1 MDSIRL
7 PFHFGPLMTP
17 EKIVTACLIIIGN
30 EILSGR
36 TQDANLA
43 FIAKGLNEVGIR
55 LREVRVIPDI
65 AETII
70 ETVNEMRATFDYV
83 FTTGGIGPTHDDI
96 TSECVARAFGVPW
109 VLDEEARR
117 RLAAGYANPADLN
130 EARLRMAHV
139 PEGAVLIDNPVSRA
153 PGFQI
158 GNVFVM
164 AGVPRIMQAMFD
176 GIKRRL
182 IGGAPVLSRTVTSG
196 LPEGVL
202 AAVRAQRIGSASDP
216 GPGKTVGRVPGETG
230 DALDGATPALLEA
243 KQYVCDGAGSRAGE
257 MESEPGGVAPSERAE
272 FQVKADRRTGA
283 GEVVKFGVPAW
294 YRFAFKTAA
303 DWPRDRPLPDRTPCR
318 TAIQQIK
325 QNAVKDGVDC
335 GASPF
340 FKIEARPLGDGM
352 RFFAQVTTGPACTA
366 PHQVSRTQL

>member
-1 MDSIRL
+1 MS
-7 PFHFGPLMTP
+7 M
-17 EKIVTACLIIIGN
+17 
-30 EILSGR
+30 
-36 TQDANLA
+36 
-43 FIAKGLNEVGIR
+43 R
-55 LREVRVIPDI
+55 LRCTAVIVAAVVLLPSGVC
-65 AETII
+65 AQQA
-70 ETVNEMRATFDYV
+70 VPQPV
-83 FTTGGIGPTHDDI
+83 F
-96 TSECVARAFGVPW
+96 SEDFAGASGAAFP
-109 VLDEEARR
+109 
-117 RLAAGYANPADLN
+117 AADKWA
-130 EARLRMAHV
+130 
-139 PEGAVLIDNPVSRA
+139 I
-153 PGFQI
+153 
-158 GNVFVM
+158 
-164 AGVPRIMQAMFD
+164 
-176 GIKRRL
+176 
-182 IGGAPVLSRTVTSG
+182 SG
-196 LPEGVL
+196 LL
-202 AAVRAQRIGSASDP
+202 ALAVRAQRIGSASDP
-216 GPGKTVGRVPGETG
+216 VTGKTVGRVTVETG

-366 PHQVSRTQL
+366 PHQVSRTQLCQVELPGETWAIVNVRLVPAQDAGGRADIWLNGAHCGTYRGPMGDPEYGVRRNGVPFIDTQPRFGIYRDWRAETQTIYFDKIMFWDADPTGHPDWAVGAPPP